1 MKLDLTKTNGSSPP
15 TDFLTQSQHP
25 LTPIREDE
33 QIWTVIEV
41 ADYLKMSP
49 RQVWELTRQRG
60 QQRSEFPLP
69 CFKIHSKCLR
79 FRRRDVIAWLD
90 DNDGRAALQNRGST
104 ARKA

>member
-15 TDFLTQSQHP
+15 TDFLTQDQHP
-25 LTPIREDE
+25 LTPIREDD

-49 RQVWELTRQRG
+49 RQVWELTRRRAQE
-60 QQRSEFPLP
+60 RSECPLP

-79 FRRRDVIAWLD
+79 FRKSDVIAWLD
-90 DNDGRAALQNRGST
+90 SLAQK
-104 ARKA
+104 ARVQ